1 MSVEPYPDPRIF
13 ACFAEMLDYPHPGL
27 VRAVRKATEMMPA
40 DGGQTSALLE
50 GFRDFLQ
57 TTPAGRLEEIYTA
70 TFDFEGAFHPY
81 IGHHL
86 LGDSYKRSALL
97 VGLKER
103 YRACG
108 VEAGNEL
115 PDHLTVVLRF
125 LAACDDAKLKQELIS
140 EALLP
145 ALNKMLGGE
154 QAGCASDQ
162 ADGQGFVEIGR
173 PATPEPEVSSYRLV
187 LEALKRILEP
197 RRLDPSDTS
206 PRVEPT

>member
-1 MSVEPYPDPRIF
+1 MSTEPYPDSRIF

-27 VRAVRKATEMMPA
+27 IRAVRKATEMVPA

-50 GFRDFLQ
+50 SFRDFLEI
-57 TTPAGRLEEIYTA
+57 TPAGRIEEIYTA
-70 TFDFEGAFHPY
+70 TFDFAGAFHPY

-86 LGDSYKRSALL
+86 LGDSYQRSALL

-103 YRACG
+103 YRACA
-108 VEAGNEL
+108 VEAGSEL

-125 LAACDDAKLKQELIS
+125 LAACDDAKLRQELIS

-154 QAGCASDQ
+154 QAERAPDPTH
-162 ADGQGFVEIGR
+162 GQGFVEINNYAA
-173 PATPEPEVSSYRLV
+173 PQPEASSYRPV
-187 LEALKRILEP
+187 LQALKRILEP
-197 RRLDPSDTS
+197 QRLDQSDTS
-206 PRVEPT
+206 PGMEPT